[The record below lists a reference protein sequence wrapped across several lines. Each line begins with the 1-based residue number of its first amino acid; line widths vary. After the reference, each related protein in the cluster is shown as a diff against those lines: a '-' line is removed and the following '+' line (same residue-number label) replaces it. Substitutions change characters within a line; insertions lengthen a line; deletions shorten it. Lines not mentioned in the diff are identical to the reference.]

1 MDRQKKLL
9 LFGAAWVSA
18 LLLTWLFYAKA
29 AGPQQEKTVRVVVA
43 SHDMPLGTLL
53 RKSDLKTI
61 NYPEKDVPKGVALK
75 TDDAVNRVLKV
86 AVNSNEPIL
95 QSRLSELTSV
105 EGVSSTIDPG
115 YRAMSVQITEVSGVA
130 GLIQAGS
137 KVDVLFTRP
146 GSMAEATTSTIL
158 QNIKVL
164 SIGRS
169 VPATST
175 GAAAAEARANNTTG
189 PKVATLVLLPA
200 DAQKLELA
208 KNQGKISL
216 SLRNPLDSVQAQ
228 GTEPITTEVL
238 DPMISARIARARR
251 GRTTN
256 LNRANLDDP
265 NVWQE
270 LTGEKK
276 PVDPRKMAAD
286 EQARIKKAEADAA
299 AQKPKIVV
307 DVYRG
312 DKHVQESFR

>member
-18 LLLTWLFYAKA
+18 LLLTWLFYAKSA
-29 AGPQQEKTVRVVVA
+29 APQQEKVLRVVVA
-43 SHDMPLGTLL
+43 THDMPMGTLL
-53 RKSDLKTI
+53 RKSDLKLA
-61 NYPEKDVPKGVALK
+61 NYLQKDIPKGVAFK
-75 TDDAVNRVLKV
+75 TDDAINRVVKA
-86 AVNSNEPIL
+86 AVSANEPIL
-95 QSRLSELTSV
+95 QSRLSETTSV
-105 EGVSSTIDPG
+105 EGISSTIDRG
-115 YRAMSVQITEVSGVA
+115 YRAMSVQITDVSGVA
-130 GLIQAGS
+130 GLIQPGS
-137 KVDVLFTRP
+137 KVDVIFTRP

-158 QNIKVL
+158 QDIKVL

-169 VPATST
+169 AQSGAT
-175 GAAAAEARANNTTG
+175 AAEARATAATAA
-189 PKVATLVLLPA
+189 KVVTLVLQPA

-216 SLRNPLDSVQAQ
+216 SLRHPLDSARAD

-256 LNRANLDDP
+256 VNRANLEDP

-276 PVDPRKMAAD
+276 AVDPRKQAAD
-286 EQARIKKAEADAA
+286 EEARRKKAEAEAL
-299 AQKPKIVV
+299 AQKPKVVV